1 MVEAIVDE
9 VVEEVE
15 VDATGGVLAP
25 SDAKDDDVT
34 AKLDMGPAEEKT
46 KEPDVTLLGIFRG
59 WHIDPITLNYKSMI
73 YDDGDECMDSG
84 TKYSMTVE
92 LIPSSNPESDS
103 KLFGFKSAGICMFE
117 ASLLTYVPEEARVAR
132 LGIHTP
138 GVIDITSAETVLPV
152 ICGKMKCRYEKI
164 AKRVQD
170 LSAQI
175 RDVQDT
181 LVEAASK
188 ANSLFTNM
196 TLEASKNTLESA
208 AQIVG
213 KSVELFHE
221 IEMLQQ
227 SLTNDWLGRE
237 EAAKREI
244 AQQEAEDK
252 KRKMEQNVS
261 DANIAAA
268 VTVEQEQVTAE
279 S

>member
-1 MVEAIVDE
+1 
-9 VVEEVE
+9 
-15 VDATGGVLAP
+15 
-25 SDAKDDDVT
+25 
-34 AKLDMGPAEEKT
+34 
-46 KEPDVTLLGIFRG
+46 
-59 WHIDPITLNYKSMI
+59 MI

-170 LSAQI
+170 LSAQVKSESLLCKLWWLLFCQLVSCKLQI